1 MLLAFSLRNLLL
13 NWMKKCTGFYIM
25 TDICC
30 MRDCFIRDFS
40 WFPVSLSKHHA
51 SSNCSFKIILS
62 GNFYNDHSVLV
73 LGTDSVFGV

>member
-1 MLLAFSLRNLLL
+1 MLLAFSLRNLLP

-40 WFPVSLSKHHA
+40 WFPVSSKLNIMLAPTAVSKLFSLVISIMITLS
-51 SSNCSFKIILS
+51 
-62 GNFYNDHSVLV
+62 
-73 LGTDSVFGV
+73 